1 MRIVEDGKRTDS
13 VPGFAD
19 EVAEASGQN
28 VEACYQCGKCTAGCP
43 LAPVMDMKPNQ
54 VIRACQLGLKDL
66 ALDCVAIWHCAGCET
81 CASRCPRDIDMSRVM
96 KSLARRCVV
105 DKRIPK
111 DHATAV
117 FHKSFMESMGRWGRA
132 HEVEIMSLTKM
143 RDASQRFKD
152 IPLGASLFGH
162 GRLALLPSWVRR
174 SRKVREIFAEDAKDA
189 ADSHEDS
196 APAGH

>member
-1 MRIVEDGKRTDS
+1 MRIVEDGKRTES
-13 VPGFAD
+13 LAGFAD
-19 EVAEASGQN
+19 EVAEASGQD

-66 ALDCVAIWHCAGCET
+66 ALDCNAIWHCAGCET

-105 DKRIPK
+105 DKRVPK
-111 DHATAV
+111 DHATMV

-143 RDASQRFKD
+143 RDAGQRLKD
-152 IPLGASLFGH
+152 IPLGAALFGR
-162 GRLALLPSWVRR
+162 GRLALLPSWVRQ
-174 SRKVREIFAEDAKDA
+174 SRKVREIIAQDATDDA
-189 ADSHEDS
+189 DRHDDST
-196 APAGH
+196 PAGH